1 MSNSSNFQL
10 LIKRYCNKSKQRMVS
25 SGITNILDIFV
36 NLFFH
41 QNLLKGK
48 FLLHYLALR
57 SFITGPSS
65 LSVVL
70 GFLMMVR
77 YEKLW
82 LKKLLGDWNNC
93 IYETSLE
100 QKWNIN
106 MIVTIVHSWIRNTF
120 LCLGKKSITFCD
132 WPKRFR
138 FLELEMV
145 VLFRFN
151 FFMKKVEENQTY
163 NGS

>member
-1 MSNSSNFQL
+1 MIEAGCISLSNSSNFQL
-10 LIKRYCNKSKQRMVS
+10 LIKRYCNKSKQRMVC

-48 FLLHYLALR
+48 FLVHYLAVR
-57 SFITGPSS
+57 SFISGPSS

-93 IYETSLE
+93 IYGTSLE
-100 QKWNIN
+100 QKLNIN

-120 LCLGKKSITFCD
+120 LTMSWQEIYN
-132 WPKRFR
+132 
-138 FLELEMV
+138 FLWLTQ
-145 VLFRFN
+145 
-151 FFMKKVEENQTY
+151 KI
-163 NGS
+163 